1 MVSLGGGELSVWARL
16 KSVILQPHFLLAAVS
31 VVAAVAQ
38 YADLCRWEAERD
50 DLRLCL
56 EESNL
61 ESGLRSEK
69 CQRIY
74 GEVVLQDSQ

>member
-1 MVSLGGGELSVWARL
+1 M
-16 KSVILQPHFLLAAVS
+16 ILQPHLLLAAVPF
-31 VVAAVAQ
+31 VTAVAQ

-61 ESGLRSEK
+61 ESGGSISEK

-74 GEVVLQDSQ
+74 GEVMLEESQ

>member
-1 MVSLGGGELSVWARL
+1 M
-16 KSVILQPHFLLAAVS
+16 ILQPHFLLAAVS

-56 EESNL
+56 EESNS
-61 ESGLRSEK
+61 ESGGLVSEK
-69 CQRIY
+69 CRRIY

>member
-1 MVSLGGGELSVWARL
+1 MVTLNGEVSLWARL

-61 ESGLRSEK
+61 QSGGLISEK

-74 GEVVLQDSQ
+74 GEVILQDSQ